1 MDPVTPVNVVELT
14 RAMVDVDS
22 TTGREGAVG
31 RWLATYLRSRGY
43 TVQEQPV
50 DGDRVNVLATLDQ
63 PRVVFSTHL
72 DCVPPF
78 FPSRV
83 DGDRV
88 FGRGSCDAKGI
99 LAAQVGA
106 AVRLKESGVRDV
118 GMLFVVGEERGS
130 DGAIAANQLPE
141 ANGCRYL
148 INGEPT
154 DSRLGIATRGVLRLR
169 LKASG
174 RAAHTSHPELG
185 ESAIEKLVDALVHM
199 RTITLPGDEVLG
211 VTHYTVGL
219 IDGGIAP
226 NVVPPD
232 ASAEIMFRSVGPAGD
247 IRTAVQSLERL
258 VSIEEVLEVP
268 PVHLALVPGIEA
280 AVFSYTT
287 DIAFLSN
294 WGQPLLY
301 GPGSILVAHTAEEHV
316 RAGDLE
322 HAVTDYESLAR
333 QLLARP

>member
-1 MDPVTPVNVVELT
+1 VDPVNVIGLT

-22 TTGREGAVG
+22 TTGREGACG
-31 RWLATYLRSRGY
+31 RWIADYLRSIGY
-43 TVQEQPV
+43 TVQEQAV
-50 DGDRVNVLATLDQ
+50 DRERFNVLATLDQ
-63 PRVVFSTHL
+63 PRVVFSTHF

-99 LAAQVGA
+99 LAAQIA
-106 AVRLKESGVRDV
+106 AAARLKADGVRDV

-130 DGAIAANQLPE
+130 DGAIAANTLPE
-141 ANGCRYL
+141 ARGCRYL

-154 DSRLGIATRGVLRLR
+154 DNRLGIATRGALRLR
-169 LKASG
+169 LTASG
-174 RAAHTSHPELG
+174 RAAHSGYPELG
-185 ESAIEKLVDALVHM
+185 ESAIDKLIDALVQM
-199 RTITLPGDEVLG
+199 RTIALPGDEVLG
-211 VTHYTVGL
+211 ATHYTIGL

-232 ASAEIMFRSVGPAGD
+232 ATAEIMFRSVGPAD
-247 IRTAVQSLERL
+247 ALREAVQPLKRL
-258 VSIEEVLEVP
+258 VSIEDILEVP
-268 PVHLALVPGIEA
+268 PVRMTLVPGIES

-301 GPGSILVAHTAEEHV
+301 GPGSILVAHTSNEHISAGELDRAV
-316 RAGDLE
+316 R
-322 HAVTDYESLAR
+322 DYESLAR
-333 QLLARP
+333 HLLAAQ